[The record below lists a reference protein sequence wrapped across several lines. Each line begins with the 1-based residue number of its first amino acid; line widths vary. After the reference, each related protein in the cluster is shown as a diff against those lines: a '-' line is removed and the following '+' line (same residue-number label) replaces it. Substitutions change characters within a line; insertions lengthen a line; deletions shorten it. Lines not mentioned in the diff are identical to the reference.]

1 MDSEGEG
8 MTVLTDT
15 TDRIQPLHEAVMEKT
30 RIRWRQGLQS
40 NHLGVMENMVTRVA
54 GITGLVI
61 PPVMKKCMI
70 LAAADHG
77 VACRG
82 ISAYPVATTVQMT
95 KNYLITKGAGAN
107 ALANYCGADILVV
120 DVGINADMKAVP
132 GLVHRKIAYGTKDFT
147 VGPAMSR
154 EEAVRAMQIGI
165 DLVSEKIDDGYGV
178 FSVGEMGIGNTT
190 SSAAMT
196 AVFCGLTPEEATGR
210 GTNIS
215 DKRLQKKIDMVRAAI
230 DKNQPDPVDGIGVMA
245 ALGGFELATL
255 TGVMLGAA
263 ARRRLVIIDG
273 FNATA
278 AALAAQRISRESIA
292 YLMASHLSAERAH
305 ARALQELGLVSSID
319 LGFRL
324 GEASGASIQM
334 KILDSAL
341 MIFQK
346 LQCQKGDEK

>member
-1 MDSEGEG
+1 MNSEGEF

-15 TDRIQPLHEAVMEKT
+15 ITRIQSLHEDVMEET
-30 RIRWRQGLQS
+30 RTRWRQGLQS
-40 NHLGVMENMVTRVA
+40 TYLGVMENMVTQVA
-54 GITGLVI
+54 GITGIVI
-61 PPVMKKCMI
+61 PPIMKKCMI
-70 LAAADHG
+70 LAVADHG

-95 KNYLITKGAGAN
+95 KNYLISQGAGAN
-107 ALANYCGADILVV
+107 ALAKYCSADIVVV
-120 DVGINADMKAVP
+120 DVGINADMSAVP
-132 GLVHRKIAYGTKDFT
+132 GLVQRKIANGTKDFT
-147 VGPAMSR
+147 LGPAMSR
-154 EEAVRAMQIGI
+154 DEAILAILIGI
-165 DLVSEKIDDGYGV
+165 ELVSEKINDGYGV

-215 DKRLQKKIDMVRAAI
+215 DKRLQKKVDIVRAAVA
-230 DKNQPDPVDGIGVMA
+230 KNTPDRTDGIGVMA

-263 ARRRLVIIDG
+263 ARQRLVIIDG
-273 FNATA
+273 FNAAA
-278 AALAAQRISRESIA
+278 AALAAQRISRNSIA

-305 ARALQELGLVSSID
+305 ARALKELGLVSSID

-341 MIFQK
+341 SIFQN
-346 LQCQKGDEK
+346 LQIKKG